1 MKKAAAIVQII
12 IVLLI
17 VGYGT
22 CNLFLGNFEQSMTTL
37 PLLVVYYVFVVVRQK
52 RTQTE
57 AEQHSRE
64 DK

>member
-1 MKKAAAIVQII
+1 MKKAAAVVQLV

-22 CNLFLGNFEQSMTTL
+22 YNLFLGNFEQSMTTL
-37 PLLVVYYVFVVVRQK
+37 PLLVVYYVFVVLRKK
-52 RTQTE
+52 RTQDE
-57 AEQHSRE
+57 VERHSRE

>member
-22 CNLFLGNFEQSMTTL
+22 YNLFLGNFEQSMTTL

-57 AEQHSRE
+57 VEQHSRA

>member
-22 CNLFLGNFEQSMTTL
+22 YNLFLGNFEQSMTTL

-52 RTQTE
+52 RTQTDV
-57 AEQHSRE
+57 EQHSRA